1 MRLTSRQCQRRG
13 FAPPRHIF
21 DVGQGKMKYHVLIV
35 GRLLRWHSSPAD
47 GGRYDMAHGCTRCGA
62 GAVRIDPLFV
72 SPSTCKTG
80 VAATYKL
87 QVVVSKDVFDR
98 LSVAG
103 VTCMRQ
109 LVDKKTKEP
118 VEFWSLEPE
127 AMLPPWSKES
137 KGFQVESQCLQCH
150 RDGFFNTPKTSLDLV
165 YAAMPAVDVLATW
178 EHFGISRLGTPF
190 EESLFAIPRLI
201 VSDRMRDILS
211 GFKGVEFSEVQTMEP
226 IQPSVPTR

>member
-1 MRLTSRQCQRRG
+1 
-13 FAPPRHIF
+13 
-21 DVGQGKMKYHVLIV
+21 
-35 GRLLRWHSSPAD
+35 
-47 GGRYDMAHGCTRCGA
+47 
-62 GAVRIDPLFV
+62 
-72 SPSTCKTG
+72 
-80 VAATYKL
+80 
-87 QVVVSKDVFDR
+87 
-98 LSVAG
+98 
-103 VTCMRQ
+103 MRQ